1 MPGTISKSLLT
12 TTTTDMF
19 YYYFEH
25 VNIRFRGLWMFGNII
40 MTETLYYHPDPRYI
54 VAVGCSLMMLPYC
67 LFVIMDME
75 FFLHL
80 DNKKYKMFVFP
91 LNILQFRLFNE
102 THCLPIIL
110 SYFLSYFLKSMS
122 SRGKSLWSDLP
133 SHHTPIESGMFIVCI
148 LRRSAAPNT
157 KVTQLFLC
165 SQAGP
170 GRTRLWAGY

>member
-1 MPGTISKSLLT
+1 
-12 TTTTDMF
+12 MF

-102 THCLPIIL
+102 NHCLPIIL
-110 SYFLSYFLKSMS
+110 SYFLSYFRRSMS
-122 SRGKSLWSDLP
+122 SLWSDLP
-133 SHHTPIESGMFIVCI
+133 SHTNPERNVYSLYVEAQRCPKHQGYSRF
-148 LRRSAAPNT
+148 
-157 KVTQLFLC
+157 FFC
-165 SQAGP
+165 SQAEGLVLAKP
-170 GRTRLWAGY
+170 LLGSCVSPFN

>member
-1 MPGTISKSLLT
+1 
-12 TTTTDMF
+12 
-19 YYYFEH
+19 
-25 VNIRFRGLWMFGNII
+25 
-40 MTETLYYHPDPRYI
+40 
-54 VAVGCSLMMLPYC
+54 MMLPYC

-157 KVTQLFLC
+157 KVTQVFLC
-165 SQAGP
+165 WQAG
-170 GRTRLWAGY
+170 GRLGLGISKTLIRLLCLPCLSIKPDGYLQLLSEPSKLYISNIRAPAPQLAHS